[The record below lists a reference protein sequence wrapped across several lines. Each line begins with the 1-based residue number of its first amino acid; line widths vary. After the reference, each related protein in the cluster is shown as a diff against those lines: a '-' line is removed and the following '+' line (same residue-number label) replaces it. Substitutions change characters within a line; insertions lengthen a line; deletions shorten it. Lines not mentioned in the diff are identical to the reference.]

1 MTTNTAN
8 AASAPVVA
16 ALPVWATEP
25 KLVARR
31 NEVLT
36 RAFGVEIETVGSTR
50 ANIAKYIA
58 AAIPG
63 STVRQGADSYMSYY
77 VAMSDGRE
85 WRIMGDGS
93 LTGSMHGAPRW
104 TDKAGEVV
112 SPILTWTDMDLL
124 QTVVRAIRKAK
135 ATIDPS
141 CGIHVHVDGRDLS
154 AASVGRLTTFVTNY
168 DKTFDA
174 MLGIAPARRRQWCK
188 TLPAQRASD
197 VAAAGAKL
205 GSALARTSD
214 ALAAV
219 WYGSGDAY
227 EVSAY
232 RRAHYQHTR
241 YHGLNLHSLFFRGTV
256 EFRWFNGSLHAGEI
270 KAYVALALALV
281 GRAIHSTSV
290 RPGAGQANMD
300 RRPAHELYTFLYHLG
315 LSGPEF
321 VNVRAHLGRW
331 LAPAETAES
340 IEPAELPVTPRTRA
354 RRVPATAAVPAVVT
368 AADAVSA
375 ADDARAMVSWSTIVP
390 EAFTAVTG
398 A

>member
-8 AASAPVVA
+8 TAAPVNAA
-16 ALPVWATEP
+16 ALPVWATD
-25 KLVARR
+25 KQLVARR
-31 NEVLT
+31 GEILT

-63 STVRQGADSYMSYY
+63 STVRQGSDSYKSYY
-77 VAMSDGRE
+77 VAMTDGRE

-154 AASVGRLTTFVTNY
+154 AASVGRLTTLVSNVDDTL
-168 DKTFDA
+168 DA
-174 MLGIAPARRRQWCK
+174 MLGIAQSRRRQWCK
-188 TLPAQRASD
+188 KLPAQRASD

-227 EVSAY
+227 DVSAA
-232 RRAHYQHTR
+232 RRAHYQHSR

-281 GRAIHSTSV
+281 GRSIHASAIKPIAAKIA
-290 RPGAGQANMD
+290 RFADA
-300 RRPAHELYTFLYHLG
+300 YYFLYHAGLG
-315 LSGPEF
+315 GPEF
-321 VNVRAHLGRW
+321 GNVRAHLAKW
-331 LAPAETAES
+331 LTPAVTAES

-354 RRVPATAAVPAVVT
+354 RRVPVTAAVPAVVT

>member
-112 SPILTWTDMDLL
+112 SPILT
-124 QTVVRAIRKAK
+124 
-135 ATIDPS
+135 
-141 CGIHVHVDGRDLS
+141 
-154 AASVGRLTTFVTNY
+154 
-168 DKTFDA
+168 
-174 MLGIAPARRRQWCK
+174 
-188 TLPAQRASD
+188 
-197 VAAAGAKL
+197 
-205 GSALARTSD
+205 
-214 ALAAV
+214 
-219 WYGSGDAY
+219 
-227 EVSAY
+227 
-232 RRAHYQHTR
+232 
-241 YHGLNLHSLFFRGTV
+241 
-256 EFRWFNGSLHAGEI
+256 
-270 KAYVALALALV
+270 
-281 GRAIHSTSV
+281 
-290 RPGAGQANMD
+290 
-300 RRPAHELYTFLYHLG
+300 
-315 LSGPEF
+315 
-321 VNVRAHLGRW
+321 
-331 LAPAETAES
+331 
-340 IEPAELPVTPRTRA
+340 
-354 RRVPATAAVPAVVT
+354 
-368 AADAVSA
+368 
-375 ADDARAMVSWSTIVP
+375 
-390 EAFTAVTG
+390 
-398 A
+398 

>member
-8 AASAPVVA
+8 AASAPVAA
-16 ALPVWATEP
+16 ALPVWATD
-25 KLVARR
+25 KQLVSRR
-31 NEVLT
+31 GEILT

-50 ANIAKYIA
+50 ANIAKHIA

-63 STVRQGADSYMSYY
+63 STVRQDCDSYKSYY
-77 VAMSDGRE
+77 VAMTDGRE

-112 SPILTWTDMDLL
+112 SPILTWTDMELL

-154 AASVGRLTTFVTNY
+154 AASVGRLTTLVSNVDDTL
-168 DKTFDA
+168 DT
-174 MLGIAPARRRQWCK
+174 MLGIAQSRRHQWCK
-188 TLPAQRASD
+188 KLPAQRASD

-227 EVSAY
+227 DVSAY

-281 GRAIHSTSV
+281 GRSIHASAIKPIPAKFSRFADAYYFMYH
-290 RPGAGQANMD
+290 AG
-300 RRPAHELYTFLYHLG
+300 LG
-315 LSGPEF
+315 GPEF
-321 VNVRAHLGRW
+321 GNVRAHLAKW
-331 LAPAETAES
+331 LTPAVTAES

-354 RRVPATAAVPAVVT
+354 RRVPVTAAVPAVVT